1 MKTFTTRTAALAIMT
16 LAATVVAGAA
26 FAQTGG
32 SMSGPSTPAG
42 TGTMSGSGSMA
53 SPAGSTGNT
62 MSGGSMQSPNTKG
75 KKKPTAAGA
84 MATPGQTSGGMATPG
99 QSSGSMGSTPH

>member
-32 SMSGPSTPAG
+32 SMSGPATPASS
-42 TGTMSGSGSMA
+42 GTMSGGSMA
-53 SPAGSTGNT
+53 SPAGGNT

-75 KKKPTAAGA
+75 KKKPAATGTTPGQSSGA
-84 MATPGQTSGGMATPG
+84 MATPS